1 MTAMEPWWA
10 NVTESVIFYSGTE
23 GQYAMVR
30 LNWVTADNDT
40 HIDYGGRLIHSN
52 GEHQMMIAAL
62 KCTGCGAEYPAGTLM
77 NLCPV
82 DNRPIEIIMDL
93 ERLLHTRPGHTW
105 YDPERPDMWR
115 FGGLLPLDIQN
126 AIDRGHIVTLGEGH
140 TPVLNFDDHPLAK
153 HAGFSLGVKDEG
165 KAHPGFGS
173 NPSQSFKDRGMAMT
187 ASMARWHGLKKL
199 AVPTQG
205 NAGDSLCTY
214 AEAAG
219 LSAVVAMPGDT
230 PLPILGRVA
239 ALAHG
244 SSDFHLELVDGTIR
258 EAGEL
263 LKKDWI
269 PNGWFSVATF
279 QEPGWRIEGKKTL
292 GLELAEPAEPGGP
305 WKLPDVVIYPT
316 GGGTGVLGMWK
327 AWSELEC
334 LGLIGPERPRV
345 ICVQAEA
352 TQPIVHAFENGLAD
366 TVPAKPGETLAYG
379 LNVPGGVGQFRVL
392 EIIRESEGAAL
403 AIPEQEIH
411 ETLTG
416 IWKEKGW
423 WICPEGAACVAA
435 VPRLVDSGLI
445 RKGDAVVAFNTG
457 SLEKYLPDL
466 RHLL

>member
-1 MTAMEPWWA
+1 M
-10 NVTESVIFYSGTE
+10 
-23 GQYAMVR
+23 
-30 LNWVTADNDT
+30 
-40 HIDYGGRLIHSN
+40 LISH
-52 GEHQMMIAAL
+52 L
-62 KCTGCGAEYPAGTLM
+62 KCTGCGAEYPAEQLM

-82 DNRPIEIIMDL
+82 DHRPIEIIIDL
-93 ERLLHTRPGHTW
+93 AQLQKDYPDDSW
-105 YDPERPDMWR
+105 YNPARPDMWR
-115 FGGLLPLDIQN
+115 FGGLLPLDVNN
-126 AIDRGHIVTLGEGH
+126 AGDREHIVCLGEGQ
-140 TPVLNFDDHPLAK
+140 TPLLDLSDGPLARQI
-153 HAGFSLGVKDEG
+153 GFSLGLKDEG

-173 NPSQSFKDRGMAMT
+173 NPTQSFKDRGMAMT
-187 ASMARWHGLKKL
+187 LSMARWHGITQL

-205 NAGDSLCTY
+205 NAGDSLCAY

-219 LSAVVAMPGDT
+219 LSAVVAMPNDT

-244 SSDFHLELVDGTIR
+244 SDKFHLELVEGTIR

-279 QEPGWRIEGKKTL
+279 QEPGWRIDGKKTL
-292 GLELAEPAEPGGP
+292 GLELAEPREPGGE

-352 TQPIVHAFENGLAD
+352 TQPLVHAFENGLAD
-366 TVPAKPGETLAYG
+366 TVPANPGETLAYG
-379 LNVPGGVGQFRVL
+379 LNVPGGVGHFRVL
-392 EIIRESEGAAL
+392 EIIRESDGVAL
-403 AIPEQEIH
+403 ALPESEIH
-411 ETLTG
+411 QTLTKT
-416 IWKEKGW
+416 WKENGW
-423 WICPEGAACVAA
+423 WICPEGAACLAA
-435 VPRLVDSGLI
+435 VPRLCDSGLI
-445 RKGDAVVAFNTG
+445 RKGDRVVAFNTG